1 MDKNTSKGRHPPSVA
16 LRVEAPPDSA
26 NFSFETVNIPAAV
39 HSKNSA
45 TPDELVAMANAI
57 FAEVKA
63 SGISVED
70 EAGTDRLL
78 QDLQKKYKD
87 FLDSFPLVLRWMV
100 QLRQYSPSAFRTY
113 LSVYAAAMGDGIRT
127 RHDYNVLQA
136 KYLVL
141 LERKLNPKQ
150 DNVALQTYRQKIVD
164 MLDKEAEEFEK
175 IQQEAAREI
184 EIANAAEDRERR
196 ELLYTMILRQKLNEA
211 DGRSGA
217 NGKADGGQ

>member
-1 MDKNTSKGRHPPSVA
+1 MEKNNTNRRQPAVA
-16 LRVEAPPDSA
+16 VRAENPAPDPA
-26 NFSFETVNIPAAV
+26 NFSFETVDVPAAV

-45 TPDELVAMANAI
+45 TADELVSMANAI

-63 SGISVED
+63 SGVSVED
-70 EAGTDRLL
+70 DAGSDRLL

-100 QLRQYSPSAFRTY
+100 QLRQYHSSAFRTY
-113 LSVYAAAMGDGIRT
+113 LSVYASAMNAGIRT

-150 DNVALQTYRQKIVD
+150 NNVALQAYRQKIVD

-184 EIANAAEDRERR
+184 EASDVAEDRGRR
-196 ELLYTMILRQKLNEA
+196 ELLYTMLFQQKLN
-211 DGRSGA
+211 
-217 NGKADGGQ
+217 KADGADNGSRQ

>member
-1 MDKNTSKGRHPPSVA
+1 MEKNNDTNRRPPSVTVHA
-16 LRVEAPPDSA
+16 DSPGQAPDPA

-45 TPDELVAMANAI
+45 TADELVAMANSI

-63 SGISVED
+63 SGVSIED
-70 EAGTDRLL
+70 EEGTDRLL
-78 QDLQKKYKD
+78 QNLQTKYKD

-100 QLRQYSPSAFRTY
+100 QLRQYHAAPFRTY
-113 LSVYAAAMGDGIRT
+113 LSVYASAMNAGIRT
-127 RHDYNVLQA
+127 RHEYNELQA

-150 DNVALQTYRQKIVD
+150 NNVALQAYRQRIVA

-184 EIANAAEDRERR
+184 EASDAADDHERR
-196 ELLYTMILRQKLNEA
+196 ELLYTMLLQQKL
-211 DGRSGA
+211 S
-217 NGKADGGQ
+217 KADGDQ

>member
-1 MDKNTSKGRHPPSVA
+1 MENKSTGRRPPSVA
-16 LRVEAPPDSA
+16 VHPETPTPDPA
-26 NFSFETVNIPAAV
+26 NFSYETVNIPAAV

-45 TPDELVAMANAI
+45 TADELVAMANAI

-63 SGISVED
+63 SGVSAED

-78 QDLQKKYKD
+78 QELQKKHKD

-100 QLRQYSPSAFRTY
+100 QLRQYHSSAFRTY
-113 LSVYAAAMGDGIRT
+113 LSVYSSAMNDGIRT

-150 DNVALQTYRQKIVD
+150 DNVALQAYRQKIVD

-184 EIANAAEDRERR
+184 EAANAAEDRERR
-196 ELLYTMILRQKLNEA
+196 ELLYTMLLRQKLSKS
-211 DGRSGA
+211 DGTPR
-217 NGKADGGQ
+217 

>member
-1 MDKNTSKGRHPPSVA
+1 METNDASRRQPPVTILA
-16 LRVEAPPDSA
+16 EGPTPDPA
-26 NFSFETVNIPAAV
+26 NFSYETVSVPAAV

-45 TPDELVAMANAI
+45 TADELVSMANTI

-63 SGISVED
+63 SGVSVED
-70 EAGTDRLL
+70 DAGSDRLL

-100 QLRQYSPSAFRTY
+100 QLRQYHPSAFRTY
-113 LSVYAAAMGDGIRT
+113 LSVYASAMNAGIRT

-150 DNVALQTYRQKIVD
+150 SNVALQAYRQKIVD
-164 MLDKEAEEFEK
+164 MLDAEAKEFEK

-184 EIANAAEDRERR
+184 EASNVAEDRERR
-196 ELLYTMILRQKLNEA
+196 ELLYTMALQQKLN
-211 DGRSGA
+211 
-217 NGKADGGQ
+217 KADGVNGEGRQ